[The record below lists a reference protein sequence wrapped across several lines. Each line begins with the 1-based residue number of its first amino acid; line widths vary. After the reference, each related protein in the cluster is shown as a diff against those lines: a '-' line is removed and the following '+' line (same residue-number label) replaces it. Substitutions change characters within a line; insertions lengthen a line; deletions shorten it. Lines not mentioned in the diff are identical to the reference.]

1 MKILNKKELAE
12 SYSPEKLEGLWL
24 LIEQSS
30 ESIITESEKTEFITL
45 LRQST
50 YIHHNESNFLSSYK
64 KIFSS
69 KEKPL
74 FSDKEE
80 MVIQAIYRNSG
91 AAEVVGLE
99 TGENNY
105 LFIQVHEGGI
115 FYQLENRQNLSQ
127 KELILDA
134 IEMVKKL
141 NQAFLNPASF
151 YAEMLYGKFNQEI
164 PEKDENEDQIIGN
177 SKKNKL

>member
-1 MKILNKKELAE
+1 MKILDKKEVHNAYNSKELQA
-12 SYSPEKLEGLWL
+12 LWK
-24 LIEQSS
+24 LIENNI
-30 ESIITESEKTEFITL
+30 ESDLSISEKTEFIKVL
-45 LRQST
+45 KQSS

-64 KIFSS
+64 KIFSN

-80 MVIQAIYRNSG
+80 MIIQAIYTNAG
-91 AAEVVGLE
+91 AAEIVGLQ
-99 TGENNY
+99 TRENNY
-105 LFIQVHEGGI
+105 LLLQVHEGGI
-115 FYQLENRQNLSQ
+115 FYQVNNQQKLSE

-134 IEMVKKL
+134 IEMIKKL
-141 NQAFLNPASF
+141 NEAFLNPASF

-164 PEKDENEDQIIGN
+164 PEKDENEAHTIGN